1 MKSIATLI
9 RVKRWELDQKRR
21 ALADLE
27 LLHQELRERAQ
38 ALEARLLVEQG
49 AAHDD
54 SLRFAY
60 AAYARRAIEQREALA
75 GSLHDLDQQI
85 EAARDEVAEL
95 YGDVKRYE
103 RVSEINAA
111 KIAAES
117 RRRDT
122 AVLDEVASLQHRR
135 RSHGG

>member
-1 MKSIATLI
+1 MKSIGTLI

-38 ALEARLLVEQG
+38 ALETRLSAEQNV
-49 AAHDD
+49 AHDD
-54 SLRFAY
+54 ALRFAY
-60 AAYARRAIEQREALA
+60 AAYARRAIEQREALT
-75 GSLHDLDQQI
+75 GSLLDLEQQI
-85 EAARDEVAEL
+85 TAARDEVAEL

-111 KIAAES
+111 KAAMES

-135 RSHGG
+135 RSQSA